1 MDNKIFENLKDTN
14 VLFVED
20 DENLK
25 NIVKS
30 LIAPYINE
38 IYTAGN
44 GEEGLELFNA
54 NKIDLIISD
63 INMAHMSGI
72 SMAQEI
78 RKIDPA
84 VPIIFITAY
93 DTDENLYNSISLKS
107 SGFLKKPFDRRQLM
121 ISMLMAITN
130 SQNLAKNTIDLKNG
144 FIYDMNARILYKDG
158 DVVVLT
164 RTEQRFLYLL
174 IKNIGRVVSF
184 DAIESYVWN
193 EKFASL
199 DTIRNF
205 INRIR
210 SKIYP
215 ELIKNISG
223 IGYKIDID

>member
-1 MDNKIFENLKDTN
+1 
-14 VLFVED
+14 
-20 DENLK
+20 
-25 NIVKS
+25 
-30 LIAPYINE
+30 
-38 IYTAGN
+38 
-44 GEEGLELFNA
+44 
-54 NKIDLIISD
+54 
-63 INMAHMSGI
+63 MAHMSGI

-130 SQNLAKNTIDLKNG
+130 SQNLAQNTIDLKNG

-158 DVVVLT
+158 DAVVLT